1 MFSNTI
7 KTLKSEHKYSD
18 NRLDIANFAVNI
30 RKVYEEKYNFHSICS
45 MRYRMVIPV
54 VTIWRRCSV
63 LPISR
68 TCAARYWMVSASRL
82 SAMATT
88 EAWT

>member
-18 NRLDIANFAVNI
+18 NRLIIANFAVNI

-54 VTIWRRCSV
+54 VTIWRRC
-63 LPISR
+63 
-68 TCAARYWMVSASRL
+68 ARYWMVSASRL